1 MPFVE
6 KNIRSRMRTEVGL
19 QALASCRVRRCRGE
33 AWRDDNVHS
42 AFRIYLFFMVDEY
55 YAKSIQVKTIA
66 LIK

>member
-1 MPFVE
+1 
-6 KNIRSRMRTEVGL
+6 MRTEVGL